1 MKRFVLPGVVLA
13 MSGALVAV
21 AVSLPGERTRALA
34 AYLLALAALGVV
46 ASLRAVLRPRRAS
59 GSAFEAALAVRSAR
73 PERLRSLERM
83 EHDCIQGL
91 ANPVDLHR
99 RLRPILRE
107 VAGQRLAARHGIELD
122 QRPEAARAL
131 LGEEAWELV
140 RPDRPHPDELSGT
153 RLDATG
159 LRRVLDIL
167 EGT

>member
-1 MKRFVLPGVVLA
+1 

-34 AYLLALAALGVV
+34 AYLLAFGALGVV
-46 ASLRAVLRPRRAS
+46 AFLRAVPRTRRAKE
-59 GSAFEAALAVRSAR
+59 SAFQAALAAQSAR
-73 PERLRSLERM
+73 PERLRSLERI

-107 VAGQRLAARHGIELD
+107 VAAQRLAARHGIELD
-122 QRPEAARAL
+122 QRPEAARAI

-140 RPDRPHPDELSGT
+140 RPDRPHPDELAGT
-153 RLDATG
+153 RLDAAG

-167 EGT
+167 EAT